1 VKNSDMSV
9 LNWLT
14 EPGKAFRSI
23 GLLCLLIIPFVA
35 SLLILPS
42 ALAQN
47 SSSSR
52 DCDSNAVINCGA
64 MTVNELQNRVS
75 SNANARAVYS
85 SFGISSAD
93 ISNMDSTS
101 VNGTVTRGGRV
112 MLNGDT
118 VATNA
123 MTAGMQNMGGSTQT
137 THGGITFFMRPPSVS
152 FASSSLPAFVVMKNG
167 HFDFAII
174 KSCGNPVKAT
184 PVVKKVARPKTK
196 VVQPVTPAPTPPPT
210 VIQSQ
215 QQSQQQTQTVN
226 VSPPTTV
233 VTAAP
238 TPAPAPAPA
247 PTVIPNTGAGDVV
260 GFGSLVT
267 LLSGSAHYLY
277 RRSKFGLR

>member
-14 EPGKAFRSI
+14 EPGKALRSV
-23 GLLCLLIIPFVA
+23 GLLCILLIPFIA
-35 SLLILPS
+35 SLLIFPS

-64 MTVNELQNRVS
+64 MTVNELQTRVS
-75 SNANARAVYS
+75 ANASARAVYS
-85 SFGISSAD
+85 SFGISNAD
-93 ISNMDSTS
+93 ISSMDSTS

-112 MLNGDT
+112 MVNGDT

-137 THGGITFFMRPPSVS
+137 THGGVTFFMRPPSVS
-152 FASSSLPAFVVMKNG
+152 FASSSLSAFVVMKNG
-167 HFDFAII
+167 HFDFAVI

-184 PVVKKVARPKTK
+184 PVVKKVAKPKTK
-196 VVQPVTPAPTPPPT
+196 VVQPVTPAPTPPPA
-210 VIQSQ
+210 VI
-215 QQSQQQTQTVN
+215 QSQQQTQTVN
-226 VSPPTTV
+226 VTPPTTV
-233 VTAAP
+233 VTAAPTP

-247 PTVIPNTGAGDVV
+247 PTVIPNTGTGDIV